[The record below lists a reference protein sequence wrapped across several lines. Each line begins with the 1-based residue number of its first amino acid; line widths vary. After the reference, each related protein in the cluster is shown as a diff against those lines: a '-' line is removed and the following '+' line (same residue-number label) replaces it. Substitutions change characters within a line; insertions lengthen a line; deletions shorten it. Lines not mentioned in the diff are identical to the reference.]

1 MFLIKNTKRS
11 YNCYL
16 SDEGKWAGLLIAK
29 VFENKED
36 AEKVCSE
43 DGKVISWN
51 EATDLYL
58 KDSNKQN

>member
-11 YNCYL
+11 YDCYL

-29 VFENKED
+29 VFENKAD

-43 DGKVISWN
+43 DGKIISWS
-51 EATDLYL
+51 EATSLYSKDLNE
-58 KDSNKQN
+58 KN

>member
-29 VFENKED
+29 VFEDKAE

-43 DGKVISWN
+43 DGKVITWD
-51 EATDLYL
+51 EATNLYL
-58 KDSNKQN
+58 KDLKEQN

>member
-1 MFLIKNTKRS
+1 MFLIKNIKRS
-11 YNCYL
+11 YDCYL

-29 VFENKED
+29 VFENKTD

-51 EATDLYL
+51 EATSLYSKDLNE
-58 KDSNKQN
+58 KN